1 MDRLIG
7 GVSGPIYSAMRC
19 VVGLMFMQH
28 GAQKLFGLFGG
39 MGESG
44 ATAPFLSLAIAA
56 PLRADKSL
64 GMRDY
69 PGQSGTK
76 RDKTPVFAVV
86 LGRRRGQMGIKT
98 FVPRFSP
105 IRRFSRGLGTVLT
118 PGKACLKGLAALT
131 TNTTQATIQ
140 AQMKPSSSW
149 WRGAEPSRSASRA
162 VGAVCANVQT
172 PRCSRSADGWW
183 PLGVREQV

>member
-1 MDRLIG
+1 MYTECCCKPPRKRDVTQL
-7 GVSGPIYSAMRC
+7 SGFRAL
-19 VVGLMFMQH
+19 G
-28 GAQKLFGLFGG
+28 
-39 MGESG
+39 
-44 ATAPFLSLAIAA
+44 
-56 PLRADKSL
+56 ADKSL

-69 PGQSGTK
+69 PGQSGTI

-105 IRRFSRGLGTVLT
+105 IRRFSRRLGTVLT

-149 WRGAEPSRSASRA
+149 WRCSEPSRSASA
-162 VGAVCANVQT
+162 VFANVQT
-172 PRCSRSADGWW
+172 PRCSRSSDGWW